1 MVPFWVPIII
11 RHLLFRVP
19 QKGTL
24 ILTTTH
30 ITPKR
35 NYNGDYRYRHVG
47 KTARVL
53 GFLVVA
59 QFCSRPVVT
68 GH

>member
-1 MVPFWVPIII
+1 MVPFWVPSII

-30 ITPKR
+30 
-35 NYNGDYRYRHVG
+35 VG
-47 KTARVL
+47 SGSFSDFGLETIKMSRAGLLVLAFRV
-53 GFLVVA
+53 
-59 QFCSRPVVT
+59 
-68 GH
+68 